1 MAGVRLP
8 ISLFHK
14 DINCQSGKFGYKG
27 LIALIAPN
35 KSVIARRKPWQ
46 SIEIP
51 TSLCSSG

>member
-35 KSVIARRKPWQ
+35 
-46 SIEIP
+46 
-51 TSLCSSG
+51 